1 MKMQS
6 IFKLGGLV
14 LTFAHPFEMIANIS
28 VQTREQGPLFP
39 LSYQGINTR
48 IMSDS
53 LGYRSSIYR
62 GQPKRWAVFGT
73 SYLFSPQV
81 HQEDLWSRKIEE
93 KYAGQVHIANFS
105 YAGSTHTVAETIR
118 QSVERNEAYDKV
130 FLVLTIGLGEVATPI
145 PLPEVFTT
153 TGRFFP
159 YVDDSGALT
168 SVKILKRLAKP
179 EVQRL
184 KASLLNFIESVFR
197 LGRPALA
204 SAGAQASQNVDPWEY
219 LDQERLGDFKECYQ
233 REMIQRKCEARYHDV
248 IPAAATTDQRWKL
261 YEAAYLPCQKQ
272 ADHACGVKQRHD
284 EVPRGYYGNQSNY
297 RRQIARLVDMAKP
310 LSPNIYLLIRAVG
323 SGDSMEP
330 DTLAYHTWL
339 VAGEINSKYVVLSTK
354 TSAKLERL
362 RNQELYEAA
371 LMYKSQNPSITIFNL
386 QNHFDAEGVSAL
398 HFRDYPH
405 ISKDGN
411 RLVADYLLNQFKD
424 EK

>member
-14 LTFAHPFEMIANIS
+14 LTFALPFEMIANIS

-105 YAGSTHTVAETIR
+105 YAGSPHTVAETIR
-118 QSVERNEAYDKV
+118 QSVERNETYDKV
-130 FLVLTIGLGEVATPI
+130 FLVLSIGLGEVATPI

-159 YVDDSGALT
+159 YVDDSGVLT
-168 SVKILKRLAKP
+168 SLKILKRLAKP

-248 IPAAATTDQRWKL
+248 IPAAATTDQRCFMKRPTCP
-261 YEAAYLPCQKQ
+261 AKSKRIT
-272 ADHACGVKQRHD
+272 HAV
-284 EVPRGYYGNQSNY
+284 
-297 RRQIARLVDMAKP
+297 
-310 LSPNIYLLIRAVG
+310 
-323 SGDSMEP
+323 
-330 DTLAYHTWL
+330 
-339 VAGEINSKYVVLSTK
+339 
-354 TSAKLERL
+354 
-362 RNQELYEAA
+362 
-371 LMYKSQNPSITIFNL
+371 
-386 QNHFDAEGVSAL
+386 
-398 HFRDYPH
+398 
-405 ISKDGN
+405 
-411 RLVADYLLNQFKD
+411 
-424 EK
+424 